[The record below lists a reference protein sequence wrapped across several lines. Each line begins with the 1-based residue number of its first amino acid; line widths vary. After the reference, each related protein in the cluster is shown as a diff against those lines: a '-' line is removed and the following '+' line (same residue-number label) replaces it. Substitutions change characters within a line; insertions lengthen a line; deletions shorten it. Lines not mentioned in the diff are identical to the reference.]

1 MLPLL
6 VYMRKITNKRIEKAI
21 NIANLFERYEESS
34 LSVREFCKKEG
45 IHTSKFYYWKE
56 RYQQEGKKGL
66 VDRRQGNPYK
76 VKEAIKQYIQRAKI
90 KDPLKSASDI
100 SELVKNKFN
109 KDVSDRH
116 IQRILKELGLNDPVG
131 RKSGK
136 PIKKTSD

>member
-6 VYMRKITNKRIEKAI
+6 FYMNKITNKRIEKTI
-21 NIANLFERYEESS
+21 NMANLFERYEESN
-34 LSVREFCKKEG
+34 LPIRKFCKKEG
-45 IHTSKFYYWKE
+45 IHTSKFYYWKD

-66 VDRRQGNPYK
+66 MDKRQGNPYN
-76 VKEAIKQYIQRAKI
+76 VKKTVKQYIQWVKI
-90 KDPLKSASDI
+90 KDPLKSAPDI
-100 SELVKNKFN
+100 SKLIKKKFN

-116 IQRILKELGLNDPVG
+116 IQRILKELGLNDTVG